1 MINSSD
7 EVISLRGYM
16 RKREDIVFSE
26 LMKTGKWGERDI
38 LVGIR
43 AKFHCEYC
51 GKYLLES
58 VESYKEWNIDHI
70 IPKIAGGKDTD
81 ENLALSC
88 RTCNV
93 SLKSRVNLFDEKTK
107 LSREEKVSIIKDYV
121 TEKRKEVEKEVM
133 LYRTIVENYN
143 LVSELT

>member
-1 MINSSD
+1 
-7 EVISLRGYM
+7 M
-16 RKREDIVFSE
+16 RNNKDIIFSE
-26 LMKTGKWGERDI
+26 LLKTGKWGERDI

-51 GKYLLES
+51 GKYLLDS

-70 IPKIAGGKDTD
+70 IPKNAGGKDSD

-107 LSREEKVSIIKDYV
+107 LSRDEKILVIKKYVS
-121 TEKRKEVEKEVM
+121 EKRKDVEKEITK
-133 LYRTIVENYN
+133 YRNIVEK
-143 LVSELT
+143 T